1 MNTDRARRTKL
12 SVITSLISRV
22 VTLVCGLIVTPQLLK
37 AFGTEMYGAS
47 SSITQFLSFITLLN
61 GGVSGVARAALY
73 KPLAD
78 NDMDAVGKIVY
89 EVRRFYKFVGSIFLV
104 YVIVL
109 ACSFKA
115 ISDSEVLD
123 WMTSFLLV
131 VVISISTFAQYF
143 IGISNTILL
152 TAAQRLYLIQ
162 LNTIITT
169 LLNMATVVA
178 LVHSGSGIVIVKLV
192 SSAVY
197 ALSPILMW
205 VYVRKIFPHL
215 KTKKSDEVVLKQK
228 WTGLGQHIAGF
239 IHGNVDIA
247 VLTVLAD
254 LTQVAVYSVYN
265 MVITNMRNVIISFT
279 SGMEAVFGDMLAKH
293 ETGKLKTTFEVYDTG
308 ISFVSGLLFSVTT
321 VMILPFVKIYTD
333 GVDDVNYL
341 QPTFAVLL
349 SLAIYYY
356 SVRTPYHYMVI
367 AANHFK
373 QTRSA
378 AYGEALIN
386 VVLSV
391 ILVLKFGLIGV
402 AVGTLAADLFRYIY
416 YAKYLSMHVI
426 HLSFAAFI
434 KRFLINLIAYSLSC
448 FIGFLI
454 VRQFTITGYFVW
466 VLAGAA
472 VTGEALLIHTLS
484 VVLFYRRNISALINI
499 IMKRKPKISAAD

>member
-1 MNTDRARRTKL
+1 MIEGLVSIIMPSWNT
-12 SVITSLISRV
+12 
-22 VTLVCGLIVTPQLLK
+22 G
-37 AFGTEMYGAS
+37 
-47 SSITQFLSFITLLN
+47 
-61 GGVSGVARAALY
+61 
-73 KPLAD
+73 
-78 NDMDAVGKIVY
+78 
-89 EVRRFYKFVGSIFLV
+89 RF
-104 YVIVL
+104 
-109 ACSFKA
+109 
-115 ISDSEVLD
+115 ISDSIRSVVAQTYQNWEL
-123 WMTSFLLV
+123 LLV
-131 VVISISTFAQYF
+131 DDCSSDDIVSF
-143 IGISNTILL
+143 IAFVLFGGYS
-152 TAAQRLYLIQ
+152 
-162 LNTIITT
+162 
-169 LLNMATVVA
+169 
-178 LVHSGSGIVIVKLV
+178 LVFS
-192 SSAVY
+192 
-197 ALSPILMW
+197 
-205 VYVRKIFPHL
+205 
-215 KTKKSDEVVLKQK
+215 
-228 WTGLGQHIAGF
+228 GLGQ
-239 IHGNVDIA
+239 
-247 VLTVLAD
+247 L
-254 LTQVAVYSVYN
+254 